1 LIQYKG
7 IGQKDTLIV
16 QKNDSLV
23 VTTKE
28 TAVFIVKDLLKLDI
42 VQKENEYLKQDTL
55 LLQKKINIYK
65 KDSLLNK
72 QIAQGYLGSI
82 NNYRISLQNCEEYAR
97 KKDKEFAKVK
107 FRSRAS
113 QAFLLILSIF
123 VITKL

>member
-42 VQKENEYLKQDTL
+42 VQKENEYLKQDTS
-55 LLQKKINIYK
+55 LLQKQINSYK
-65 KDSLLNK
+65 KDSLTNK

-97 KKDKEFAKVK
+97 KKDKELAKVK

>member
-1 LIQYKG
+1 LIQFKG

-16 QKNDSLV
+16 KKNDSLV

-42 VQKENEYLKQDTL
+42 VQKENEYLKQDTS
-55 LLQKKINIYK
+55 LLQKKINSYK
-65 KDSLLNK
+65 KDSLTNK

-82 NNYRISLQNCEEYAR
+82 NNYRISLQNCEQYAR
-97 KKDKEFAKVK
+97 KKDKELAKVK